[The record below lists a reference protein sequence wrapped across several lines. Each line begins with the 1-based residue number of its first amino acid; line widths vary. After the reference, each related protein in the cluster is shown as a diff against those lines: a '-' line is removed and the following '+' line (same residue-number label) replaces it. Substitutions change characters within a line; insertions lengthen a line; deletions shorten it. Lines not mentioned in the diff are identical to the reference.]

1 MEESGKK
8 MGEEMDQNSDE
19 MGDQQ
24 NGTNSDIDLE
34 NSENELEKIEQT
46 EQTENMEQ
54 TDKAQ
59 ERKDIQEDSEKPEE
73 LQKLP
78 LSQTRWEDVVF
89 SFPQPRIEFGRGV
102 VKNVPKAVF
111 NLLDPM
117 LKHIKKAE
125 IERPKILIIIGLDS
139 VKKMGA
145 LDKILISCEQ
155 NSIETVVFSCG
166 DGEASVT
173 MVDEAVE
180 MALEDKVHFIV
191 GIGGGSVL
199 DVAKATAGIV
209 TNGGL
214 AEDYHEGK
222 PFELPGLPFIAI
234 PTTAGT
240 GSEIT
245 NNAVLIDK
253 KRGYKKSIRGS
264 HLMAKYILL
273 DPELTLSCSPE
284 ITASCG
290 ADALVQAIE
299 SYVSKRSNPLADIY
313 ALEAIFLIAPNLRR
327 VFEHGDDYAARSEML
342 LGSFFAG
349 IAFSNVGLGL
359 VHGLAHPIGFKYNL
373 PHGKVCGALLPC
385 VIEYNLEYR
394 SDKYARIGRIFSQ
407 LNLFTK
413 YEPEATDE
421 KNTLRLASMIKEIF
435 SQVQIPLKLRN
446 LGVLKEDF
454 DWIIEHTKGGSV
466 NANPRIPDPKS
477 IRELLEKAW

>member
-8 MGEEMDQNSDE
+8 MDEKMDEEPDKQKDE
-19 MGDQQ
+19 D
-24 NGTNSDIDLE
+24 TVLE
-34 NSENELEKIEQT
+34 SSEK
-46 EQTENMEQ
+46 
-54 TDKAQ
+54 
-59 ERKDIQEDSEKPEE
+59 DSEKVDKTEKSEPKLSEETQNKEEIHEEPEE
-73 LQKLP
+73 IKKLP
-78 LSQTRWEDVVF
+78 LSRTRWEDVVF

-102 VKNVPKAVF
+102 VKNVPKAIF
-111 NLLDPM
+111 KLLDPM
-117 LKHIKKAE
+117 LIHIKKVE
-125 IERPKILIIIGLDS
+125 IERPKILIIIGYES
-139 VKKMGA
+139 VKKTGA

-155 NSIETVVFSCG
+155 NSIDSIVFSCG
-166 DGEASVT
+166 KGEATVT
-173 MVDEAVE
+173 MVNEAVE
-180 MALEDKVHFIV
+180 MALEEKVHFIV
-191 GIGGGSVL
+191 GIGGGSVM
-199 DVAKATAGIV
+199 DVAKSAAGIF

-222 PFELPGLPFIAI
+222 PFEKPGLPFIAI

-240 GSEIT
+240 GTEIT

-253 KRGYKKSIRGS
+253 TRGYKKSIRGS

-273 DPELTLSCSPE
+273 DPELTLDCPPE
-284 ITASCG
+284 ITASSG

-299 SYVSKRSNPLADIY
+299 SYVSKKSNPLADIY
-313 ALEAIFLIAPNLRR
+313 ALEALFLIIPNLRT

-359 VHGLAHPIGFKYNL
+359 VHGLAHPIGYKYNI

-394 SDKYARIGRIFSQ
+394 ADKYARIGRIFSQ

-421 KNTLRLASMIKEIF
+421 KNTQRLASMIKEIF
-435 SQVQIPLKLRN
+435 SQIQLPLKLRD

-454 DWIIEHTKGGSV
+454 DWIIENTKGGSV
-466 NANPRIPDPKS
+466 NANPRKPDPES
-477 IRELLEKAW
+477 LRELLEKAW

>member
-8 MGEEMDQNSDE
+8 LDQEMDKE
-19 MGDQQ
+19 MVK
-24 NGTNSDIDLE
+24 
-34 NSENELEKIEQT
+34 EK
-46 EQTENMEQ
+46 
-54 TDKAQ
+54 DKEKG
-59 ERKDIQEDSEKPEE
+59 ERPEE
-73 LQKLP
+73 SQAKLP
-78 LSQTRWEDVVF
+78 EDKQEITEELRNLPLPRTRWEDVVF
-89 SFPQPRIEFGRGV
+89 SFPQPIIEFGKGV
-102 VKNVPKAVF
+102 VKNVPKAIF
-111 NLLDPM
+111 RLLDPRLM
-117 LKHIKKAE
+117 HIKKAE
-125 IERPKILIIIGLDS
+125 IERPEILIIIGHES

-145 LDKILISCEQ
+145 LDKILKSCEQ
-155 NSIETVVFSCG
+155 NSIETVIFSCG
-166 DGEASVT
+166 KGEATVT
-173 MVDEAVE
+173 MVNEAVE
-180 MALEDKVHFIV
+180 MALEEKVHFIV
-191 GIGGGSVL
+191 GIGGGSVM

-240 GSEIT
+240 GTEIT

-253 KRGYKKSIRGS
+253 TRGYKKSIRGS
-264 HLMAKYILL
+264 HLMSKYILL
-273 DPELTLSCSPE
+273 DPELTLDCPPD
-284 ITASCG
+284 ITASSG

-299 SYVSKRSNPLADIY
+299 SYVSKKSHPLADIY
-313 ALEAIFLIAPNLRR
+313 ALEAIFLIAPNLRT

-359 VHGLAHPIGFKYNL
+359 VHGLAHPIGYKYDV

-394 SDKYARIGRIFSQ
+394 ADKYARIGRIFSQ

-413 YEPEATDE
+413 YEAEASDE
-421 KNTLRLASMIKEIF
+421 KNTQRLASMIKEMF
-435 SQVQIPLKLRN
+435 SQIHIPLKLRD

-454 DWIIEHTKGGSV
+454 DWIIENTKGSSV
-466 NANPRIPDPKS
+466 NSNPRTPDPES
-477 IRELLEKAW
+477 LRELLEKAW